1 MGNGERRGM
10 TLSRIKGYMGI
21 FNIQYSVRSIQRYGV
36 LYCMMSLKWPHRLI
50 LDPAYRG
57 PLSGRS

>member
-21 FNIQYSVRSIQRYGV
+21 FNIQYSVRSIQLYGV
-36 LYCMMSLKWPHRLI
+36 LYDEFEMATS
-50 LDPAYRG
+50 LDP
-57 PLSGRS
+57 